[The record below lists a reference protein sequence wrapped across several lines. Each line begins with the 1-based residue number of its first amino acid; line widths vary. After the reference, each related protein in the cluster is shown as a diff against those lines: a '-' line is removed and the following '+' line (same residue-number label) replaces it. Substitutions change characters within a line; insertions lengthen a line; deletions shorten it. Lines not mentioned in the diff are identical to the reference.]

1 MSTARPPKRL
11 STESVVLERV
21 VARHAADLTAAIR
34 ASHAELELWMDWV
47 TAEPQTAE
55 MTAEFIA
62 RVDDDWAA
70 GREFNYAM
78 TDPDTGEVIGVCGL
92 MTRAGPG
99 RLEIG
104 YWVRT
109 DRAGAG
115 VATAAAGLL
124 TEAGLAVDGI
134 DIVEIHHDAAN
145 PASGRVA
152 EKLGYREVER
162 RDVEVDNSG
171 ECGVEVVW
179 ELTGAEWLSRS
190 AHS

>member
-1 MSTARPPKRL
+1 MSTSQPPARLIAEP
-11 STESVVLERV
+11 VVLERA
-21 VARHAADLTAAIR
+21 VARHAAGITAAIR
-34 ASHAELELWMDWV
+34 MSHAELQLWMDWV
-47 TAEPQTAE
+47 TAEPQTAA

-62 RVDDDWAA
+62 RVDDDWRA
-70 GREFNYAM
+70 GAEFNYAM
-78 TDPDTGEVIGVCGL
+78 TDPGTGEVIGVCGL

-115 VATAAAGLL
+115 VATAAAAML
-124 TEAGLAVDGI
+124 TEAGLAVPGV

-152 EKLGYREVER
+152 EKLGYREAQR
-162 RDVEVDNSG
+162 RDVEIDNPG
-171 ECGVEVVW
+171 ECGVEVIW
-179 ELTGAEWLSRS
+179 EITHREWVSRP
-190 AHS
+190 AQP